1 MGNLPAVDDDFK
13 CAMSLVEMMGIPDEN
28 IFVLKDT
35 NHDNIKMFYTKLT
48 HIVLAKTKE
57 LKDPTGILGKPW
69 FTKGLLWS
77 RIKKDAMKLGKFF
90 NRLVVSFRI
99 ES

>member
-1 MGNLPAVDDDFK
+1 MGNLPAVDDDFN
-13 CAMSLVEMMGIPDEN
+13 CAMSLVDMMGIPDEN
-28 IFVLKDT
+28 VFVLKDT

-77 RIKKDAMKLGKFF
+77 RIKKDAMKLGKGD
-90 NRLVVSFRI
+90 NRLVVSFPI
-99 ES
+99 KS